1 MIYFNPTRNLI
12 LYGLKNMP
20 SLVLHKEI
28 VAMIIIIIIMV
39 AIVNTMMMAP
49 ERKIDGS
56 NKSKDTF
63 HTTSTYQWRTKT
75 TMKILAYKNKRTRGN
90 KYPIIL

>member
-1 MIYFNPTRNLI
+1 
-12 LYGLKNMP
+12 MP

-90 KYPIIL
+90 KLLSFYDSRYTNISKNSD

>member
-1 MIYFNPTRNLI
+1 
-12 LYGLKNMP
+12 MP

-28 VAMIIIIIIMV
+28 VAIIIIIIMV

-63 HTTSTYQWRTKT
+63 HTTS
-75 TMKILAYKNKRTRGN
+75 
-90 KYPIIL
+90 PINGEQKQP